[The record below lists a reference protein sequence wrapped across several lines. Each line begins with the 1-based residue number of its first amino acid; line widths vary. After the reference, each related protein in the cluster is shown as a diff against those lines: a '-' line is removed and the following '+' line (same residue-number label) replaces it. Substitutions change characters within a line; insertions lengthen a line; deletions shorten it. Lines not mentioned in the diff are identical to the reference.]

1 MSRKKKGRGGRR
13 IRRWGWWGREGGRPE
28 TSLANNPIIE
38 DEAYKTK
45 NLWMIK

>member
-1 MSRKKKGRGGRR
+1 MSRKKKERGGRR
-13 IRRWGWWGREGGRPE
+13 IRRWGWWGGREGGRPV

-45 NLWMIK
+45 KTYG